1 METFSCV
8 KSLFHYVNSHMDIH
22 IILEIIYELGMYETV
37 ALLIL
42 ISSSPRCVL
51 QLQLDS
57 VADSKTD
64 NKQTDRDG

>member
-1 METFSCV
+1 
-8 KSLFHYVNSHMDIH
+8 MDIH